1 MKSKI
6 RIVFLK
12 ELREMLRERRTLMFL
27 LAASLMYPAI
37 IGLLLN
43 QMIERNTRSS
53 FKNTI
58 RILDFMRYLLRCR
71 P

>member
-43 QMIERNTRSS
+43 QMIERNTRTSAKASRWSS
-53 FKNTI
+53 SAAPK
-58 RILDFMRYLLRCR
+58 RR